1 MMLIPIAY
9 LVAAKFYGER
19 LSAKPLLWVA
29 QASAGVML
37 VSSLASAFEA
47 FGSGPD
53 VRTLHLSLAL
63 FFAEAAVF
71 YGLATYFRRQPWCVY
86 LSIFMASAAFWQVL
100 AYFALGTQAYILMF
114 AVIGL
119 GMLVASRMSLLEQ
132 TAAASL
138 AEALFQSANAV
149 LSLAFISSVFYG
161 LSRIASEEMS
171 SASAGIDWTFVGYC
185 LVMPGI
191 SMLAVLVTQHPTGR
205 RWYTVTTIGQAV
217 VLLLAINKLIELNPW
232 QQLELFA
239 VLAGILLSCVG
250 HHGWYKEQDQQ
261 SDLVSMSLLFGSV
274 LASGPLAI
282 ATWIDRGHNVFYPW
296 NEFGFLFIS
305 VALLATGIL
314 FQLKSTTVVGSGMTA
329 LYFLTLLIFIPWSR
343 LNAVALAITIGG
355 GTIFGCGLILAF
367 FRDRL
372 LALPERIKQRE
383 GVFRVFNWR

>member
-86 LSIFMASAAFWQVL
+86 LSSFMASAAFWQVL

-217 VLLLAINKLIELNPW
+217 VLLLAIHKLIELNPW

-239 VLAGILLSCVG
+239 VLAGILLSGVG